1 MLQQIERNE
10 EQMRQN
16 RIILIQ
22 VWHEPGMG
30 NKVVI
35 RRGNLTTEPRFHH
48 KVTQSSVRRI
58 ARAIQN
64 TRCFDVVPLDIKVL
78 GYYATRKEMS

>member
-35 RRGNLTTEPRFHH
+35 RRAAQAEPNFHH
-48 KVTQSSVRRI
+48 KVTQSSVRRL

-64 TRCFDVVPLDIKVL
+64 ARCFDVAPLYL
-78 GYYATRKEMS
+78 GYYAERRKDLA